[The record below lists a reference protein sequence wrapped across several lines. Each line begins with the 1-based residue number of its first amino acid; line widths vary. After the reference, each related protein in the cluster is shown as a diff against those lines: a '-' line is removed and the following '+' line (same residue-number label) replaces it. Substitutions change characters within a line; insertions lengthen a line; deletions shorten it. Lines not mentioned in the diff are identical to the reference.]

1 MQSLRVDGS
10 YNTAERHAPTTGAMD
25 KVKDAQSEAT
35 EGFLTEED
43 VEKALELYKEYSQL
57 HESCT
62 VYVAPTCAEEEMT
75 TLKLNG
81 ATHALRQSVEHDHG
95 KRKTGF
101 YIDFD
106 FRKSDDEKLYERLV
120 EEGFSRSHKRKYLDL
135 EASTNEQ
142 PVYAALGRAKA
153 KMEEASYVNED
164 KTYDQATIMK
174 RAHALASAL
183 EAESYSEALSEA
195 MSAVWEVAK
204 RQMKPARRR
213 TRVDCNY
220 VAEIKGTHETYDLD
234 RRFRDEKD
242 WGYELE
248 EGKAYEIDR
257 DGERTYLVAGEEVS
271 YEEAKDYAEELEET
285 QETKSCWECG
295 REYTRRE
302 VRSRRDGKWTTNVGD
317 SCYCGC

>member
-1 MQSLRVDGS
+1 MPSLQVDGS
-10 YNTAERHAPTTGAMD
+10 YNTTHAPHD
-25 KVKDAQSEAT
+25 SVIEQVKAAQSEAT

-75 TLKLNG
+75 ILEING
-81 ATHALRQSVEHDHG
+81 ASRAYRKDVEAERYT
-95 KRKTGF
+95 RKQGF
-101 YIDFD
+101 YVDFD
-106 FRKSDDEKLYERLV
+106 FYKSDDEKLYERLV
-120 EEGFSRSHKRKYLDL
+120 EEGFSSSHKRKYFDL
-135 EASTNEQ
+135 EAGTNEQ
-142 PVYAALGRAKA
+142 PAYAALGRAKA

-174 RAHALASAL
+174 RAHALAYAL
-183 EAESYSEALSEA
+183 QAESYSQALSEA
-195 MSAVWEVAK
+195 MSSVWELAK

-234 RRFRDEKD
+234 RRFLDEKD

-257 DGERTYLVAGEEVS
+257 DDGDRTYLVAGEEVS

>member
-1 MQSLRVDGS
+1 VIEQ
-10 YNTAERHAPTTGAMD
+10 
-25 KVKDAQSEAT
+25 VKAAQSEAT

-62 VYVAPTCAEEEMT
+62 VYAAPSCAEEEMT
-75 TLKLNG
+75 VLKING
-81 ATHALRQSVEHDHG
+81 ASRAYRKDVEAEHHT
-95 KRKTGF
+95 RKQGF

-135 EASTNEQ
+135 EAGTNEQ

-183 EAESYSEALSEA
+183 EAESYSQALSQA
-195 MSAVWEVAK
+195 MSSVWEVAK

-234 RRFRDEKD
+234 RRFLDEKD
-242 WGYELE
+242 WGYRMK
-248 EGKAYEIDR
+248 EG
-257 DGERTYLVAGEEVS
+257 LCCVF
-271 YEEAKDYAEELEET
+271 
-285 QETKSCWECG
+285 
-295 REYTRRE
+295 
-302 VRSRRDGKWTTNVGD
+302 
-317 SCYCGC
+317 

>member
-1 MQSLRVDGS
+1 
-10 YNTAERHAPTTGAMD
+10 MD
-25 KVKDAQSEAT
+25 EVKAAQSEAT

-43 VEKALELYKEYSQL
+43 IEKALELYNEYKQL

-62 VYVAPTCAEEEMT
+62 VYVAPTCAEEEEMT

-81 ATHALRQSVEHDHG
+81 ATHAHRKSVEHDHG

-101 YIDFD
+101 YVDFD
-106 FRKSDDEKLYERLV
+106 FYKSDDEELYERLV
-120 EEGFSRSHKRKYLDL
+120 EEGFSSSHKRKYFDID
-135 EASTNEQ
+135 AGTNEQ
-142 PVYAALGRAKA
+142 PRYAQFGRAKA

-174 RAHALASAL
+174 RAHALAAAL
-183 EAESYSEALSEA
+183 QAETYSEALSQA
-195 MSAVWEVAK
+195 MSAVWEIAK
-204 RQMKPARRR
+204 RQMAPARRR

-234 RRFRDEKD
+234 RRFLNEKE
-242 WGYELE
+242 WGYRIKDE
-248 EGKAYEIDR
+248 KAYEIDR
-257 DGERTYLVAGEEVS
+257 DGERTYLVGGEEVS
-271 YEEAKDYAEELEET
+271 YEEAKDYAEELEAT

-295 REYTRRE
+295 REYTLSE
-302 VRSRRDGKWTTNVGD
+302 IRSRRDGEWVTDVGD

>member
-1 MQSLRVDGS
+1 MPSLQVDGS
-10 YNTAERHAPTTGAMD
+10 YNTTHAPHD
-25 KVKDAQSEAT
+25 SVIEQVKAAQSEAT

-75 TLKLNG
+75 ILEING
-81 ATHALRQSVEHDHG
+81 ASRACRKDVEAERYT
-95 KRKTGF
+95 RKQGF
-101 YIDFD
+101 YVDFD
-106 FRKSDDEKLYERLV
+106 FYKSDDEKLYERLTN
-120 EEGFSRSHKRKYLDL
+120 EGFSRSHKRKYLDL
-135 EASTNEQ
+135 EAGTNEQ
-142 PVYAALGRAKA
+142 PAYAALGRAK
-153 KMEEASYVNED
+153 
-164 KTYDQATIMK
+164 
-174 RAHALASAL
+174 
-183 EAESYSEALSEA
+183 A

-204 RQMKPARRR
+204 RQMAPARRR

-234 RRFRDEKD
+234 RRFLDEKD
-242 WGYELE
+242 WGYRIKDE
-248 EGKAYEIDR
+248 KAYEIDR
-257 DGERTYLVAGEEVS
+257 DGDRTYLVCGEEVS

-295 REYTRRE
+295 REYTRSE
-302 VRSRRDGKWTTNVGD
+302 VRSRPDGKWATNVGD